1 MAEEKYIFTVTGDHA
16 NKILICP
23 VPVGGIFITK
33 LTDNPAVRYPGT
45 TWEKLEGRF
54 LYGTSGQEESGA
66 TGGSSSVVLSVEN
79 MPAHTHALTAKTDE
93 SGSHTHTSGN
103 HRHKVDSHS
112 HTQPS
117 HSHSVK
123 MSDRNDSGNPNY
135 LFAPNGGNYGMESAA
150 SGNGWDNQVQQ
161 EVKARVVLPLIP
173 AIQIRPRLK
182 TEPTLT
188 D

>member
-93 SGSHTHTSGN
+93 SGPIPIH
-103 HRHKVDSHS
+103 
-112 HTQPS
+112 
-117 HSHSVK
+117 
-123 MSDRNDSGNPNY
+123 
-135 LFAPNGGNYGMESAA
+135 
-150 SGNGWDNQVQQ
+150 QVIT
-161 EVKARVVLPLIP
+161 V
-173 AIQIRPRLK
+173 IR
-182 TEPTLT
+182 
-188 D
+188 